1 MSVAEKNIKSH
12 TIEINVN
19 HSTVN
24 PASNISVHPAYNIV
38 HVNKH
43 PETGHID
50 SKLELIIKEP
60 DDITILPPKYMS
72 PPARRANEDILK
84 TLIMEYISQ
93 LNNIL
98 AIKANDRPG
107 TTQKVKHRLNDNIV
121 SGLSHRVK
129 TPLTAIVSGIQLM
142 YNYEH
147 DEFIGRILDYLMQS
161 SVELTKFINDIIDFY
176 YINQGIL
183 ELDIELTSM
192 ADQIKYVHDVYASQL
207 KDESITFTY
216 NISAGVPEHFYS
228 DKRRL
233 SQVFINLVNNSITA
247 LGLNNATEPKA
258 INIDCSLVSNNR
270 IRVLIQDTGP
280 GINLSSN
287 TELLFDPFNGDAGPT
302 ADCMFQHP
310 ATAQEPRMGIG
321 LGLAITRMLLNK
333 IGAGVIKFVKPNR
346 WYKTAIEFEFDMRL
360 DKGGQAS
367 PVLDKGGQASPIPNE
382 FKPAL
387 LANNLEYESSSKEII
402 LVDDNEKNM
411 TLLTQIIKNII
422 ERKYTHYNNITGFI
436 NPASA
441 YNYLLAAGARIKLLF
456 LDIKMPGMSGYDIIQ
471 GLWENYDGQIPFKI
485 IILSALPKL
494 SILAKLRML
503 GVLNGINNNI
513 TVAAKPYDMA
523 EIESFII
530 PEIVTT
536 NHRITTV

>member
-1 MSVAEKNIKSH
+1 MMADSETKLIQPKNIELNIQYSPA
-12 TIEINVN
+12 NL
-19 HSTVN
+19 S
-24 PASNISVHPAYNIV
+24 ASNITVHPAYNII

-43 PETGHID
+43 PETGNID
-50 SKLELIIKEP
+50 SKLELIIKDP
-60 DDITILPPKYMS
+60 STISQSSKYMS

-93 LNNIL
+93 LNSIL
-98 AIKANDRPG
+98 AIKANETPA
-107 TTQKVKHRLNDNIV
+107 QKIKHKLNDNIV

-129 TPLTAIVSGIQLM
+129 TPLTAIVSGIQLI

-192 ADQIKYVHDVYASQL
+192 TEQITYVNAVYASQL
-207 KDESITFTY
+207 NEESIAFTY
-216 NISAGVPEHFYS
+216 TISPGVPEQFYS

-233 SQVFINLVNNSITA
+233 SQIFINLINNSITA
-247 LGLNNATEPKA
+247 LGLNNEMEPKA
-258 INIDCSLVSNNR
+258 INIDCSLAKSNR

-287 TELLFDPFNGDAGPT
+287 TELLFDPFNGDMDST

-310 ATAQEPRMGIG
+310 ASAQESRSGIG

-333 IGAGVIKFVKPNR
+333 IGAGVIKFVKPGIS
-346 WYKTAIEFEFDMRL
+346 YKTAIEFEFDVR
-360 DKGGQAS
+360 
-367 PVLDKGGQASPIPNE
+367 PVELTKSVLPDQPV
-382 FKPAL
+382 
-387 LANNLEYESSSKEII
+387 YHSSSKEIV

-411 TLLTQIIKNII
+411 TLLTQILENISKRHPHKPI
-422 ERKYTHYNNITGFI
+422 NINGFI
-436 NPASA
+436 NPVVA
-441 YNYLLAAGARIKLLF
+441 YEYILDAGTRIKLLF

-471 GLWENYDGQIPFKI
+471 GLCRKFCGQIPFKI

-494 SILAKLRML
+494 SILAKLRSL
-503 GVLNGINNNI
+503 GISDNTNI
-513 TVAAKPYDMA
+513 TVASKPYDMA
-523 EIESFII
+523 EIDSFLNPGITNRR
-530 PEIVTT
+530 VTT
-536 NHRITTV
+536 V